1 MKKHIVIPFG
11 ICLLLVISSG
21 FYLYREHTKQVETQ
35 KQLMVWYVSDTK
47 TKLNVISSRV
57 RELPYIAKPVIGEG
71 GKLNKDIIS
80 LFADNISQL
89 EQFYIKN
96 NYFIKGIS
104 IKDMFGEV
112 FNLYRDR
119 NEAFIHGTYKSREV
133 NVLRSEM
140 RLTVEDNSFSLV
152 LPVYQDDVL
161 SGNVAVK
168 IDLDSLQQE
177 LFKPY
182 LEKSGVWM
190 SSILD
195 EETMLTLPFDSEWV
209 LSHEKEVY
217 QSVQERQA
225 GFFSGKIKGAES
237 SAQIVTYYE
246 SLMIPE
252 HYLGIA
258 FSSDISPL
266 VYSSWFAFAIV
277 FATLLII
284 AITVSYIIN
293 HMITRN
299 KEVIKGKVQ
308 EINLLQAI
316 YRSAPVAIMVTRND
330 VLYTANNFFFAL
342 LDGYVFAGDIGKS
355 IKELNLPP
363 CFQQQEEQDVNEWGI
378 CKFDRNGKELCLGRQ
393 QTDLDMDGSKYM
405 IDAFWDVTKMEK
417 RLKNIV
423 SSDITKSELLSRVS
437 TDVKKTLGNV
447 RDAVVLLA
455 QQFPEEQHISYVN
468 KLTAKLSGLVDDVQ
482 DYANIEAGCVV
493 LDEMPFNLVE
503 EIKKVTDLY
512 QPEIQR
518 KGIELQAHVAAS
530 TTRNV
535 VGDPQH
541 FRQILNEL
549 LSNAVKFTNEGSIRI
564 SLETVELQNQKIM
577 VKCSVED
584 TGQGISR
591 QKLKSLFALD
601 LRAKEGNGSIGL
613 GVVITKKLINIMGG
627 TLRATSPSPISTDSS
642 TPGVQFSFSI
652 ICFSDRSLGK
662 PLDYSSIV
670 SYRQINALIVTTD
683 TYQVQYLTNF
693 PNRKGIHSDVFIYNK
708 ETAELL
714 LHKLIIDKSRYQMVV
729 IATANSELTF
739 AVAEEIHKNDL
750 TAHCLFVLVDA
761 CSQKGNYIR
770 AKSLNMD
777 YYFVKNNELAIYEP
791 ILKRHFPNL
800 SEEEVPI
807 VDLVRKDIQILI
819 AENNVLSQTVAKV
832 IFKKM
837 GYEVD
842 LAQNALY
849 LVNQLNHKVYDVIF
863 IDLRFPPTTGFEI
876 AEMLRLKGY
885 KMPIIAM
892 TSTLTRENLKRI
904 ADSGMDGYIPKP
916 LNPESIKQA
925 LIRWFD

>member
-1 MKKHIVIPFG
+1 MKKHVVIPFG
-11 ICLLLVISSG
+11 ICLLLVILSG
-21 FYLYREHTKQVETQ
+21 FYLYREYTKQVETQ
-35 KQLMVWYVSDTK
+35 KQLMVWYMSDTK
-47 TKLNVISSRV
+47 TKLDVISSRAK
-57 RELPYIAKPVIGEG
+57 ELPHIVTPIIGEG
-71 GKLNKDIIS
+71 GMLNKDIN
-80 LFADNISQL
+80 LYVDNISQL
-89 EQFYIKN
+89 ERYYIDN
-96 NYFIKGIS
+96 NYYIKGIS
-104 IKDMFGEV
+104 VYDMFGDV
-112 FNLYRDR
+112 FNLYRDKTG
-119 NEAFIHGTYKSREV
+119 EFILDTYKSRAI
-133 NVLRSEM
+133 NVLRAE
-140 RLTVEDNSFSLV
+140 TGVVIDNNSFSIV
-152 LPVYQDDVL
+152 MPVYHGGAL
-161 SGNVAVK
+161 TGNVAVN
-168 IDLDSLQQE
+168 IDIMLLHQE

-182 LEKSGVWM
+182 LENNNVWLT
-190 SSILD
+190 SILD
-195 EETMLTLPFDSEWV
+195 EETMLTLPFDGEWV
-209 LSHEKEVY
+209 LSHEKEIN
-217 QSVQERQA
+217 QGVQERQS
-225 GFFSGKIKGAES
+225 GFFSGKIKGLES
-237 SAQIVTYYE
+237 SAQIVTYFE

-252 HYLGIA
+252 QYMGIA
-258 FSSDISPL
+258 FSSNISPI
-266 VYSSWFAFAIV
+266 VYSSWLAFAIV
-277 FATLLII
+277 FITLLFI

-299 KEVIKGKVQ
+299 REVIKRKVQ

-316 YRSAPVAIMVTRND
+316 CRSAPVAVMVTRND
-330 VLYTANNFFFAL
+330 VLYTANNSFFAL
-342 LDGYVFAGDIGKS
+342 LDGYVFSGDIGKN
-355 IKELNLPP
+355 IRELNLPP
-363 CFQQQEEQDVNEWGI
+363 CFQQQEEQELNEWGI
-378 CKFDRNGKELCLGRQ
+378 CTFDRNGKELCLGRQ
-393 QTDLDMDGSKYM
+393 QVDMEMDGSKYV

-447 RDAVVLLA
+447 RDAVVLLT
-455 QQFPEEQHISYVN
+455 QQFPNEQHISYVH

-482 DYANIEAGCVV
+482 DYADIEAGCVV
-493 LDEMPFNLVE
+493 IDEMPFNLVE
-503 EIKKVTDLY
+503 ETKKVTDLY

-518 KGIELQAHVAAS
+518 KGIELQTHVAAS
-530 TTRNV
+530 TIRNV

-564 SLETVELQNQKIM
+564 SLETVELQNRKIM
-577 VKCSVED
+577 IKCSVED

-652 ICFSDRSLGK
+652 ICFSDQSLNK
-662 PLDYSSIV
+662 QLDYSSIV
-670 SYRQINALIVTTD
+670 SYRQINALIVTSD
-683 TYQVQYLTNF
+683 TYKVQYLTNF
-693 PNRKGIHSDVFIYNK
+693 PNRKGIHSDVFIYDK
-708 ETAELL
+708 ETSELL
-714 LHKLIIDKSRYQMVV
+714 IHKLIIDKSRYQMVV
-729 IATANSELTF
+729 IAAASSEMSF
-739 AVAEEIHKNDL
+739 AIAEEIHKNDL
-750 TAHCLFVLVDA
+750 TAHCLFVMVDA
-761 CSQKGNYIR
+761 SSQKGNYIR

-777 YYFVKNNELAIYEP
+777 YYFVKNNDLSIYEP
-791 ILKRHFPNL
+791 ILKRHFRNL
-800 SEEEVPI
+800 SEKEVPI
-807 VDLVRKDIQILI
+807 IDLIRKDIQILI

-849 LVNQLNHKVYDVIF
+849 LVNQLNHKAYDVIF